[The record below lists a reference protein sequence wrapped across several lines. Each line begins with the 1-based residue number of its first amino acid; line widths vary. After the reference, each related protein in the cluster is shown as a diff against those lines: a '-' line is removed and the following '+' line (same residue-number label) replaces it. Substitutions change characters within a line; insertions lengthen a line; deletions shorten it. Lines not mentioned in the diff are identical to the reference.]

1 MKLLIRNG
9 RIIDPGSGSD
19 QQADLLVEGGIIKA
33 IGTGLDASAAQTQID
48 ASNAW
53 VIPGLVDL
61 SARLREPGLE
71 YKATLRSEL
80 AAALTGGVTSLV
92 CPPDTDPALDEP
104 ALVEMLTRR
113 AESLK
118 MTNVYPLG
126 ALTRGL
132 EGETLTE
139 MLQLAE
145 AGCIGF
151 SQATIPVRNTSVLL
165 RALEY
170 AATVKQKV
178 WLAPVDAYIGR
189 GGVAA
194 SGAVATRLGLAGVPV
209 LTETVALHTIF
220 ELVRVSGCRVHLCRL
235 SSAKGIELV
244 RQARAEGLPLSADV
258 SANHLHLTDTDIGF
272 FDTNY
277 RLEPPLRSQRD
288 RDAIKLALAD
298 GTIDA
303 ICSDHTPVDDDAKQ
317 IPFGEAEA
325 GATGLELL
333 LSLTLK
339 WGLEAEHLP
348 ARFLA
353 PITSSPAALL
363 GLKSGRLEIGRPAD
377 ICVFDPK
384 AYWRV
389 SHETLISQGKNT
401 PFDGYELPGRVLAT
415 IVGGEIGFAAGRDD
429 KASARV
435 TQK

>member
-1 MKLLIRNG
+1 MSILIRAG
-9 RIIDPGSGSD
+9 RVIDPASGSD
-19 QQADLLVEGGIIKA
+19 CNADVAIESGIIKA
-33 IGTGLDASAAQTQID
+33 IGSGFDASTFQTVID

-53 VIPGLVDL
+53 VIPGLIDV

-80 AAALTGGVTSLV
+80 AAALAGGVTSLV
-92 CPPDTDPALDEP
+92 CPPDTDPTLDEP

-113 AESLK
+113 ADSLK
-118 MTNVYPLG
+118 MASVYPLG

-132 EGETLTE
+132 EGTALTE

-145 AGCIGF
+145 AGCVGF
-151 SQATIPVRNTSVLL
+151 SQANTPIKNTSVLL

-170 AATVKQKV
+170 AATVKQTV
-178 WLAPVDAYIGR
+178 WLAPVDAFVGR

-209 LTETVALHTIF
+209 ASETLALHTIF

-244 RQARAEGLPLSADV
+244 RAARAEGLPVSADV
-258 SANHLHLTDTDIGF
+258 SANHLHLIDVDIGF

-277 RLEPPLRSQRD
+277 RLDPPLRSQRD
-288 RDAIKLALAD
+288 RDAIKAAVAD

-333 LSLTLK
+333 LSLVLK
-339 WGLEAEHLP
+339 WGLDAKISP
-348 ARFLA
+348 TRFLA
-353 PITSSPAALL
+353 PVTSRPADLL
-363 GLKSGRLEIGRPAD
+363 GLKSGRLQVGSPAD
-377 ICVFDPK
+377 VCVFDPTG
-384 AYWRV
+384 YWQV
-389 SHETLISQGKNT
+389 SHDTLKSQGKNT
-401 PFDGYELPGRVLAT
+401 PFDGYELPGRVLTT
-415 IVGGEIGFAAGRDD
+415 IVAGEIGFEAEP
-429 KASARV
+429 ASGSAEPSGL
-435 TQK
+435 K